1 MAKPLTAS
9 QKAAVAAE
17 KARQAAAAAKKNK
30 PKPTPSAGRRVNPK
44 AAKPKPAAAKPAAR
58 PALPPGRQGG
68 PLATRPGTR
77 PALPPGRQGGAVVRQ
92 GNAKPENPRRT
103 NARNR
108 QATAGRGTT
117 GPGRV
122 GQPAG
127 SANRM
132 YGANVVNN
140 SVNRAI
146 ASTRLANLSKAA
158 GGVALPAAI
167 ATQAMNVVGG
177 FQKLA
182 NHPFLKGKG
191 GKPAPSA
198 GRRTSP
204 KAAKPAKPKPNMDRP
219 GLRYEKLADTR
230 APRSAYG
237 LTAAPT
243 APKPKP
249 AAKPT
254 SASAPSRPAA
264 RPSAK
269 PKPTPKPK
277 APAKAKPPAASA
289 TSAERRVSASTSNRE
304 SGNYGTSKTNNPLM
318 KDMVARMKAREDKAQ
333 AAAASK
339 LTYKPNKDSGY
350 TPKDKVKGSK
360 DYSSQFKDMKG
371 GSSRFAAELKKKKG
385 YKLF

>member
-1 MAKPLTAS
+1 MAAYQGGQRSGRGKRKAPARPTAS
-9 QKAAVAAE
+9 KPSD
-17 KARQAAAAAKKNK
+17 KRTNFPGGSSK
-30 PKPTPSAGRRVNPK
+30 PKP
-44 AAKPKPAAAKPAAR
+44 KPKPK
-58 PALPPGRQGG
+58 
-68 PLATRPGTR
+68 
-77 PALPPGRQGGAVVRQ
+77 
-92 GNAKPENPRRT
+92 
-103 NARNR
+103 
-108 QATAGRGTT
+108 
-117 GPGRV
+117 
-122 GQPAG
+122 
-127 SANRM
+127 
-132 YGANVVNN
+132 
-140 SVNRAI
+140 
-146 ASTRLANLSKAA
+146 
-158 GGVALPAAI
+158 
-167 ATQAMNVVGG
+167 
-177 FQKLA
+177 
-182 NHPFLKGKG
+182 
-191 GKPAPSA
+191 
-198 GRRTSP
+198 
-204 KAAKPAKPKPNMDRP
+204 MDRP

-249 AAKPT
+249 PT
-254 SASAPSRPAA
+254 RTTPSSPSARPA
-264 RPSAK
+264 AK

-371 GSSRFAAELKKKKG
+371 GSSRFAAELKKKKKD

>member
-1 MAKPLTAS
+1 MATYQGGQRSGRGKRKAPARPTAS
-9 QKAAVAAE
+9 KPSD
-17 KARQAAAAAKKNK
+17 KRTNLPGGKSK
-30 PKPTPSAGRRVNPK
+30 PKPKPSIS
-44 AAKPKPAAAKPAAR
+44 R
-58 PALPPGRQGG
+58 PNLY
-68 PLATRPGTR
+68 
-77 PALPPGRQGGAVVRQ
+77 
-92 GNAKPENPRRT
+92 E
-103 NARNR
+103 
-108 QATAGRGTT
+108 TA
-117 GPGRV
+117 
-122 GQPAG
+122 
-127 SANRM
+127 
-132 YGANVVNN
+132 Y
-140 SVNRAI
+140 
-146 ASTRLANLSKAA
+146 
-158 GGVALPAAI
+158 
-167 ATQAMNVVGG
+167 
-177 FQKLA
+177 
-182 NHPFLKGKG
+182 
-191 GKPAPSA
+191 
-198 GRRTSP
+198 
-204 KAAKPAKPKPNMDRP
+204 
-219 GLRYEKLADTR
+219 DTR

-249 AAKPT
+249 PT
-254 SASAPSRPAA
+254 RTTPSRPAA
-264 RPSAK
+264 RPAAK

-371 GSSRFAAELKKKKG
+371 GSSRFAAELKKKKKD

>member
-1 MAKPLTAS
+1 MAAYQGGQRSGRGKRKAPARPTAS
-9 QKAAVAAE
+9 KPSD
-17 KARQAAAAAKKNK
+17 KRTNFPGGKSK
-30 PKPTPSAGRRVNPK
+30 PKPKPSIS
-44 AAKPKPAAAKPAAR
+44 R
-58 PALPPGRQGG
+58 PNLY
-68 PLATRPGTR
+68 
-77 PALPPGRQGGAVVRQ
+77 
-92 GNAKPENPRRT
+92 E
-103 NARNR
+103 
-108 QATAGRGTT
+108 TA
-117 GPGRV
+117 
-122 GQPAG
+122 
-127 SANRM
+127 
-132 YGANVVNN
+132 Y
-140 SVNRAI
+140 
-146 ASTRLANLSKAA
+146 
-158 GGVALPAAI
+158 
-167 ATQAMNVVGG
+167 
-177 FQKLA
+177 
-182 NHPFLKGKG
+182 
-191 GKPAPSA
+191 
-198 GRRTSP
+198 
-204 KAAKPAKPKPNMDRP
+204 
-219 GLRYEKLADTR
+219 DTR

-249 AAKPT
+249 PT
-254 SASAPSRPAA
+254 RTTPSSPSA

-371 GSSRFAAELKKKKG
+371 GSSRFAAELKKKKKD

>member
-1 MAKPLTAS
+1 MAAYQGGQRSGRGKRKAPARPTAS
-9 QKAAVAAE
+9 KPSD
-17 KARQAAAAAKKNK
+17 KRTNFPGGKSK
-30 PKPTPSAGRRVNPK
+30 PKPKPSIS
-44 AAKPKPAAAKPAAR
+44 R
-58 PALPPGRQGG
+58 PNLY
-68 PLATRPGTR
+68 
-77 PALPPGRQGGAVVRQ
+77 
-92 GNAKPENPRRT
+92 E
-103 NARNR
+103 
-108 QATAGRGTT
+108 TA
-117 GPGRV
+117 
-122 GQPAG
+122 
-127 SANRM
+127 
-132 YGANVVNN
+132 Y
-140 SVNRAI
+140 
-146 ASTRLANLSKAA
+146 
-158 GGVALPAAI
+158 
-167 ATQAMNVVGG
+167 
-177 FQKLA
+177 
-182 NHPFLKGKG
+182 
-191 GKPAPSA
+191 
-198 GRRTSP
+198 
-204 KAAKPAKPKPNMDRP
+204 
-219 GLRYEKLADTR
+219 DTR

-249 AAKPT
+249 PT
-254 SASAPSRPAA
+254 RTTPSSPSA

>member
-1 MAKPLTAS
+1 MAAYQGGQRSGRGKRKAPARPTAS
-9 QKAAVAAE
+9 KPSD
-17 KARQAAAAAKKNK
+17 KRTNLPGGKSK
-30 PKPTPSAGRRVNPK
+30 PKPKPSIS
-44 AAKPKPAAAKPAAR
+44 R
-58 PALPPGRQGG
+58 PNLY
-68 PLATRPGTR
+68 
-77 PALPPGRQGGAVVRQ
+77 
-92 GNAKPENPRRT
+92 E
-103 NARNR
+103 
-108 QATAGRGTT
+108 TA
-117 GPGRV
+117 
-122 GQPAG
+122 
-127 SANRM
+127 
-132 YGANVVNN
+132 Y
-140 SVNRAI
+140 
-146 ASTRLANLSKAA
+146 
-158 GGVALPAAI
+158 
-167 ATQAMNVVGG
+167 
-177 FQKLA
+177 
-182 NHPFLKGKG
+182 
-191 GKPAPSA
+191 
-198 GRRTSP
+198 
-204 KAAKPAKPKPNMDRP
+204 
-219 GLRYEKLADTR
+219 DTR

-249 AAKPT
+249 PT
-254 SASAPSRPAA
+254 RTTPSSPSA

-371 GSSRFAAELKKKKG
+371 GSSRFAAELKKKKKG

>member
-1 MAKPLTAS
+1 MAAYQGGQRSGRGKRKAPARPTAS
-9 QKAAVAAE
+9 KPSD
-17 KARQAAAAAKKNK
+17 KRTNLPGGKSK
-30 PKPTPSAGRRVNPK
+30 PKPKPSIS
-44 AAKPKPAAAKPAAR
+44 R
-58 PALPPGRQGG
+58 PNLY
-68 PLATRPGTR
+68 
-77 PALPPGRQGGAVVRQ
+77 
-92 GNAKPENPRRT
+92 E
-103 NARNR
+103 
-108 QATAGRGTT
+108 TA
-117 GPGRV
+117 
-122 GQPAG
+122 
-127 SANRM
+127 
-132 YGANVVNN
+132 Y
-140 SVNRAI
+140 
-146 ASTRLANLSKAA
+146 
-158 GGVALPAAI
+158 
-167 ATQAMNVVGG
+167 
-177 FQKLA
+177 
-182 NHPFLKGKG
+182 
-191 GKPAPSA
+191 
-198 GRRTSP
+198 
-204 KAAKPAKPKPNMDRP
+204 
-219 GLRYEKLADTR
+219 DTR

-249 AAKPT
+249 PT
-254 SASAPSRPAA
+254 RTTPSSPSARPA
-264 RPSAK
+264 AK

-371 GSSRFAAELKKKKG
+371 GSSRFAAELKKKKKD

>member
-1 MAKPLTAS
+1 MAAYQGGQRSGRGKRKAPARPTAS
-9 QKAAVAAE
+9 KPSD
-17 KARQAAAAAKKNK
+17 KRTNFPGGSSK
-30 PKPTPSAGRRVNPK
+30 PKP
-44 AAKPKPAAAKPAAR
+44 KPK
-58 PALPPGRQGG
+58 
-68 PLATRPGTR
+68 
-77 PALPPGRQGGAVVRQ
+77 
-92 GNAKPENPRRT
+92 
-103 NARNR
+103 
-108 QATAGRGTT
+108 
-117 GPGRV
+117 
-122 GQPAG
+122 
-127 SANRM
+127 
-132 YGANVVNN
+132 
-140 SVNRAI
+140 
-146 ASTRLANLSKAA
+146 
-158 GGVALPAAI
+158 
-167 ATQAMNVVGG
+167 
-177 FQKLA
+177 
-182 NHPFLKGKG
+182 
-191 GKPAPSA
+191 
-198 GRRTSP
+198 
-204 KAAKPAKPKPNMDRP
+204 MDRP

-249 AAKPT
+249 PT
-254 SASAPSRPAA
+254 RTTPSRPAA

>member
-1 MAKPLTAS
+1 MAAYQGGQRSGRGKRKAPARPTAS
-9 QKAAVAAE
+9 KPSD
-17 KARQAAAAAKKNK
+17 KRTNFPGGSSK
-30 PKPTPSAGRRVNPK
+30 PKP
-44 AAKPKPAAAKPAAR
+44 
-58 PALPPGRQGG
+58 
-68 PLATRPGTR
+68 
-77 PALPPGRQGGAVVRQ
+77 
-92 GNAKPENPRRT
+92 
-103 NARNR
+103 
-108 QATAGRGTT
+108 
-117 GPGRV
+117 
-122 GQPAG
+122 
-127 SANRM
+127 
-132 YGANVVNN
+132 
-140 SVNRAI
+140 
-146 ASTRLANLSKAA
+146 
-158 GGVALPAAI
+158 
-167 ATQAMNVVGG
+167 
-177 FQKLA
+177 
-182 NHPFLKGKG
+182 
-191 GKPAPSA
+191 
-198 GRRTSP
+198 
-204 KAAKPAKPKPNMDRP
+204 KPKPNMDRP

-249 AAKPT
+249 PT
-254 SASAPSRPAA
+254 RTAPSRPAA

-333 AAAASK
+333 AAATSK